1 MKKDAKNKSATPSI
15 IIVGSIITS
24 IVTVNPVPF
33 IVGISSVWLFGDKF
47 GQRYDKKTGR
57 RVK

>member
-1 MKKDAKNKSATPSI
+1 MKKDTTNKSAAPGL

-33 IVGISSVWLFGDKF
+33 IAGISFVGLFGNKF
-47 GQRYDKKTGR
+47 GQKYDKKTGR

>member
-1 MKKDAKNKSATPSI
+1 MKKTAKNKSAAPGL

-33 IVGISSVWLFGDKF
+33 IAGISFVGLFGDKF
-47 GQRYDKKTGR
+47 GQIYDKRTRR

>member
-1 MKKDAKNKSATPSI
+1 MKKATKNKSATPGL

-33 IVGISSVWLFGDKF
+33 IAGISFVGLFGDKF